1 MRESFV
7 WRLNCQLPGK
17 WYVLAIGSIPLVF
30 VIIQCLSLSHIL
42 RLGLVRPQLRD
53 RAAAAWPG
61 RYFRM
66 TRASTAIASS
76 GRAEIGLRS
85 TSCARCKNYCRHRP
99 RPGRFAALCALRSR
113 RRDRRQCS
121 WRHTHGIGRIG
132 IEHTAI
138 VIAGPGACGMR
149 ASSVRRRPGL
159 RQRGIAGN
167 VSTGDFDRH
176 ADPDSK
182 DES

>member
-1 MRESFV
+1 MVRVGDRQYTFSF
-7 WRLNCQLPGK
+7 RDNPM
-17 WYVLAIGSIPLVF
+17 LVPF
-30 VIIQCLSLSHIL
+30 AYSAL
-42 RLGLVRPQLRD
+42 RARSTAVARRY
-53 RAAAAWPG
+53 AAAAWPG
-61 RYFRM
+61 RYSRV